1 MLTTKFRVWLQDVRI
16 TPVWTGV
23 KVVGGP
29 EQVKARCIEVT
40 VEGNGYDLLRLIAK
54 RQDIFAVY
62 LQMKP
67 ENPEDHL
74 AMPEPPR
81 HPHRQQNKAEQYQE
95 RNRIYEYPWQ
105 CSPPLTG

>member
-1 MLTTKFRVWLQDVRI
+1 MAKSTAPLANDKMLTTKFRVWLQDVRI

-29 EQVKARCIEVT
+29 GQVKARCIEVT

-54 RQDIFAVY
+54 RREIFAAY

-67 ENPEDHL
+67 EKH
-74 AMPEPPR
+74 
-81 HPHRQQNKAEQYQE
+81 KEQ
-95 RNRIYEYPWQ
+95 
-105 CSPPLTG
+105 

>member
-1 MLTTKFRVWLQDVRI
+1 MAKSTAPLANGKMLTTKFRVWLQDVRI

-54 RQDIFAVY
+54 RREIFAAY

-67 ENPEDHL
+67 AQCE
-74 AMPEPPR
+74 
-81 HPHRQQNKAEQYQE
+81 AE
-95 RNRIYEYPWQ
+95 
-105 CSPPLTG
+105 

>member
-1 MLTTKFRVWLQDVRI
+1 MAKSTAPLANGKMLTTKFRVWLQDVRI

-40 VEGNGYDLLRLIAK
+40 VEGNGCDLLRLIAK
-54 RQDIFAVY
+54 RREIFAAY

-67 ENPEDHL
+67 ENPE
-74 AMPEPPR
+74 
-81 HPHRQQNKAEQYQE
+81 E
-95 RNRIYEYPWQ
+95 R
-105 CSPPLTG
+105 